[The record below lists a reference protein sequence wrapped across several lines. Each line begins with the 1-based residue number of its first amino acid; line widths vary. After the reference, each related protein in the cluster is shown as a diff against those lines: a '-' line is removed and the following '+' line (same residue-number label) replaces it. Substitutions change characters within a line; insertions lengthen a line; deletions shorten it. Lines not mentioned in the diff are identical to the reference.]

1 MAAALT
7 QSNGTSAKSTQRR
20 LKANVTESRNTDFLK
35 LVARSEEAFQTPDD
49 TAVEEV
55 RRTLADV
62 RAQYDLVHLQAEKRE
77 AELSRLREAIRVADI
92 AHSSG
97 MDESTKREDVRGSL
111 EQQLQDAEVGI
122 KEAQTARK
130 VYNHMLGRVQ
140 KEQALLK
147 EKLLLME
154 SHLNR
159 KQKESQRKMALGER
173 LKQKRAKAAQDLDIL
188 ETDFEHERI
197 ARRNANGNM
206 EAAIKAK
213 EDAAE
218 RRTQFEEWRREVA
231 VDAANEAFN
240 ASAGRLRKL
249 LAIEKLVGNLLK
261 TNYEDQVDR
270 AENTEQGFQK
280 IREVTG
286 LTDVMDIVHK
296 FLNREVEHEQLKSSV
311 KEAEVRREAL
321 KEQYDRFKRDTSGLT
336 FNEESLGRD
345 RALYMEVEEHEKT
358 LQQVRKE
365 HEQSRQ
371 KLQQSSVQI
380 EHMKRWA
387 GRAGKL
393 LQPFEP
399 DSVRVEK
406 PTDLVNFYQQ
416 MLRGVDKFISHIVQQ
431 INAGKVQRKNMSQVA
446 SKEYHEAR
454 RLLADTNFLKANC
467 RVPPPSLDTGRP
479 GSGKGERREEEESM
493 NANQQDRERFK
504 TSSRDIISQAT
515 RPQHV
520 VKKKKY

>member
-1 MAAALT
+1 
-7 QSNGTSAKSTQRR
+7 
-20 LKANVTESRNTDFLK
+20 
-35 LVARSEEAFQTPDD
+35 
-49 TAVEEV
+49 
-55 RRTLADV
+55 
-62 RAQYDLVHLQAEKRE
+62 LQAEKRE
-77 AELSRLREAIRVADI
+77 SELTRLREAIRVTDI

-97 MDESTKREDVRGSL
+97 MDESAKREDIRGTL
-111 EQQLQDAEVGI
+111 EQQLVDAEAGI

-130 VYNHMLGRVQ
+130 VYTHMYERIH

-154 SHLNR
+154 THLDR
-159 KQKESQRKMALGER
+159 KQKESQRKQSLHER

-188 ETDFEHERI
+188 EADFDHERVV
-197 ARRNANGNM
+197 RQNAHENM

-213 EDAAE
+213 EDAAD

-249 LAIEKLVGNLLK
+249 FAIEKLVGNSLQYMSL
-261 TNYEDQVDR
+261 QQ
-270 AENTEQGFQK
+270 AERSMSTEEGFQR

-336 FNEESLGRD
+336 FDLEAIGRA
-345 RALYMEVEEHEKT
+345 RGLYVEVDEHEKA
-358 LQQVRKE
+358 LQQARKD

-371 KLQQSSVQI
+371 KLQTSSVQI

-387 GRAGKL
+387 SRTGKS

-399 DSVRVEK
+399 DCTRVEK
-406 PTDLVNFYQQ
+406 PTDLVNFFQQ
-416 MLRGVDKFISHIVQQ
+416 MLRGVDKLISHIVQQ

-467 RVPPPSLDTGRP
+467 RVPPPSLDQGRP
-479 GSGKGERREEEESM
+479 GSGKGDRKEEEEAQG
-493 NANQQDRERFK
+493 ANQQDRE
-504 TSSRDIISQAT
+504 
-515 RPQHV
+515 H
-520 VKKKKY
+520 VKKKAIEVVNNATRKSEHQKKKLGPAS